1 MLLPSRLRP
10 SNRRDFLGTVLAGAA
25 GVSLAARAAF
35 AQPAPAK
42 AAIAATKLSD
52 NLTMIT
58 GAGANVMVV
67 TGPDGLVLV
76 DGGLP
81 DRSPELLKLIA
92 EQFEQHPVKA
102 LFNTHWHLDHTG
114 SNEALGKAG
123 AKIIAHRNT
132 KRWLSSTVFV
142 EAQNRTYPPRPPEAI
157 PTEVFDTTGNMTFG
171 PEKLVYGHLP
181 PAHTDGD
188 IYVFFPGPNILMV
201 SDVLSVARYPVMD
214 YSTGGWI
221 GGMIDATA
229 ALMKIADA
237 KTRIVPGAGPLQ
249 TRDDLKAEHDMLT
262 TVKERVQTM
271 LRQGKGLDDVVP
283 EAPTKEF
290 DAKWGKPDLFLSM
303 TYKGLL
309 RHTHEIGGIL

>member
-1 MLLPSRLRP
+1 MLTS
-10 SNRRDFLGTVLAGAA
+10 SNRREFFGGVLAGAA
-25 GVSLAARAAF
+25 SLTLCRAAF
-35 AQPAPAK
+35 GQRPPS
-42 AAIAATKLSD
+42 AIAATKLAE

-67 TGPDGLVLV
+67 TATDGLLMV

-81 DRSPELLKLIA
+81 EPSSELLKTIA
-92 EQFEQHPVKA
+92 DQFDQRPVNV

-114 SNEALGKAG
+114 SNETLGKLG
-123 AKIIAHRNT
+123 AKIISHRNT

-142 EAQNRTYPPRPPEAI
+142 EAQDRTYLPRPADTI
-157 PTEVFDTTGNMTFG
+157 PTEVFDTSGNMTFG
-171 PEKLVYGHLP
+171 PEMLSYGHLP
-181 PAHTDGD
+181 PAHSDGD
-188 IYVFFPGPNILMV
+188 AYVFFPQSNILMV
-201 SDVLSVARYPVMD
+201 SDVLSVGRYPVMD

-229 ALMKIADA
+229 ALLKIADA
-237 KTRIVPGAGPLQ
+237 KTRIIPGAGPLQ
-249 TRDDLKAEHDMLT
+249 TRDDLQGEHDMLA
-262 TVKERVQTM
+262 TVKDCVQNM
-271 LRQGKGLDDVVP
+271 LRQGKGLSDVIP

-303 TYKGLL
+303 TYAGLL

>member
-1 MLLPSRLRP
+1 M
-10 SNRRDFLGTVLAGAA
+10 GAA
-25 GVSLAARAAF
+25 GVAF
-35 AQPAPAK
+35 AQQASPATIK
-42 AAIAATKLSD
+42 ATKLAD

-67 TGPDGLVLV
+67 AGLDGLVLI

-92 EQFEQHPVKA
+92 EQFEQRPVKA

-157 PTEVFDTTGNMTFG
+157 PAEVFDTSGNMTFG
-171 PEKLVYGHLP
+171 QEKLEYGHLP
-181 PAHTDGD
+181 PGHTDGD

-221 GGMIDATA
+221 GGMIDSTA
-229 ALMKIADA
+229 ALIKIADL
-237 KTRIVPGAGPLQ
+237 KTRIIPGAGPLQ
-249 TRDDLKAEHDMLT
+249 TRDDLQAEHDMLA
-262 TVKERVQTM
+262 TVKDRVQTM
-271 LRQGKGLDDVVP
+271 LRQGKGLVDVIP
-283 EAPTKEF
+283 EGPTKEF

-303 TYKGLL
+303 TYAGLL